1 VRLTENT
8 HVAERRLS
16 LSDREMMES
25 RVRDINDALQ
35 LLSGLVLKGF
45 DDLSIYERISIR
57 YLVIQLVEASASICV
72 RILLGLYNEN
82 AFIGWPLKVLF
93 QAI

>member
-1 VRLTENT
+1 
-8 HVAERRLS
+8 
-16 LSDREMMES
+16 
-25 RVRDINDALQ
+25 
-35 LLSGLVLKGF
+35 VLKGF

-72 RILLGLYNEN
+72 RILLSLYNEN
-82 AFIGWPLKVLF
+82 AFIGWPLKVLS